1 MGDDELAELR
11 KRRMAQLQQ
20 QAGDQQ
26 GMQEE
31 LERQQRQKSQIQMI
45 LMQVLEP
52 DARERLNT
60 IKLTKPEFAGAV
72 EQQLVALAQSG
83 RLQEEDYRCTAQG
96 AAQAARA
103 KEAGLLHYQ
112 TIMKAGVLYSGG
124 KDSSLA
130 SIMLGTYHEVEL
142 NTFVFDPL
150 RQIPALSAAAEALGY
165 PLKKRVFEKGML
177 DKMADLVIAK
187 GYPND
192 AINAV
197 HQAAVESLAAE
208 YDVVGDGTRFD
219 DRVPMLSRETVQSLM
234 SRTGCSYVRPLLGYP
249 RREVDRLADQL
260 LVVKYGETGAIPNG
274 DYESEIRDAI
284 RARGLDPASL
294 FPAHH
299 EQSLVVGRKA

>member
-1 MGDDELAELR
+1 
-11 KRRMAQLQQ
+11 
-20 QAGDQQ
+20 
-26 GMQEE
+26 
-31 LERQQRQKSQIQMI
+31 
-45 LMQVLEP
+45 
-52 DARERLNT
+52 
-60 IKLTKPEFAGAV
+60 
-72 EQQLVALAQSG
+72 
-83 RLQEEDYRCTAQG
+83 
-96 AAQAARA
+96 
-103 KEAGLLHYQ
+103 
-112 TIMKAGVLYSGG
+112 MKAGVLYSGG

-130 SIMLGTYHEVEL
+130 SIMLGTYYEVEL

-150 RQIPALSAAAEALGY
+150 RQIPTLSAAAEALGY

-177 DKMADLVIAK
+177 DEMADLVIAK

-197 HQAAVESLAAE
+197 HQAAVASLAAE

-219 DRVPMLSRETVQSLM
+219 DRVPMLPRDAVQSLM
-234 SRTGCSYVRPLLGYP
+234 SRTGCSYVRPLLGFP
-249 RREVDRLADQL
+249 RREVDRLADRF
-260 LVVKYGETGAIPNG
+260 LVVKYGETGMIRNG